1 MNNKSKK
8 FTVILAAIFIAAIC
22 VFSFIFRISGGVS
35 VHAAA
40 SAEVQEQPAQ
50 VSEPAAQAASETT
63 KKEIVFESEE
73 ELEYKDKSNVRDWI
87 SGKDYDDYI
96 YTLELYEGTGF
107 SGLSYMFTTENYAK
121 RLEFGKTSDS
131 TTHMELDYYL
141 NFYIDGPV
149 FFDVQLG
156 EVTSSYRMLGIELT
170 RTQVRIYHLG
180 YYAQANTELWSTTI
194 TDISKVEQLIDLMI
208 LSGFTVEG
216 NPFAENHLQTNTPIT
231 EKLTLY
237 KTVEVPPPVQYE
249 EEYLLEESNVLH
261 SPTENN
267 RGKAKYWLASVE
279 DYDNYLYK
287 LSFEINGNSKSAW
300 HSFGATVAGQDYE
313 LTGGAGQ
320 NNDMGVFAGYV
331 SYTPRADGSGIEDT
345 NITELPQ
352 GVKKITIELLKS
364 KRFDAIIIRMY
375 GELAD
380 ASKVGFKTCAIDDF
394 VTLESIVFADDLR
407 HKASGG
413 DNGFDGTVTE
423 ELIVTRYQTVGS
435 SIPLPEDPMK
445 EGHTFVGWYYDEEF
459 TRPYRNRPIYA
470 DTKLYAKFQINR
482 YTVTL
487 ISDEEDAEPQ
497 YQTVDWN
504 TVLSPETPTKRGYDF
519 LGWFYED
526 GTEYAGQA
534 IKEDTTLIARWQIKT
549 FTVTFYVDGEI
560 YTVKEVEYGTVF
572 SKVVE
577 DAATENLELL
587 AVLEGESEKKI
598 KNYLNTEIT
607 DNYSVRAIKTKLDP
621 TAAQLFFGQ
630 YPWIFAVG
638 GAAMSLV
645 VAGISISG
653 YFAQK
658 HNRVQSTGRKKR

>member
-8 FTVILAAIFIAAIC
+8 FSIILAAIFIAAIC

-87 SGKDYDDYI
+87 SGKDYDDYV

-107 SGLSYMFTTENYAK
+107 SGIPYQFYTGKT
-121 RLEFGKTSDS
+121 LEFGKTYDS
-131 TTHMELDYYL
+131 TTHMESDYYL
-141 NFYIDGPV
+141 NFWIDGSV
-149 FFDVQLG
+149 YFDVQLG
-156 EVTSSYRMLGIELT
+156 EVNSGYRMLGIELT
-170 RTQVRIYHLG
+170 RTQFRVYHLG
-180 YYAQANTELWSTTI
+180 YYAQANTELWSITI
-194 TDISKVEQLIDLMI
+194 TDFSKVEQLIDLMI

-216 NPFAENHLQTNTPIT
+216 NPFADNGIQTNTPIT

-331 SYTPRADGSGIEDT
+331 SYTPRGPGAGIEDT

-352 GVKKITIELLKS
+352 GVKKITLELVNAKS
-364 KRFDAIIIRMY
+364 DNVKIIRMY

-380 ASKVGFKTCAIDDF
+380 ASKVCFKICGTDDF
-394 VTLESIVFADDLR
+394 GRLESIFFADDFR

-487 ISDEEDAEPQ
+487 ISDEDATPQ

-534 IKEDTTLIARWQIKT
+534 IKEDTTLIAHWQIKT

-598 KNYLNTEIT
+598 KNFLNTEIT

-645 VAGISISG
+645 VAGISIAG